1 MDDIILGNKI
11 LLSKKYST
19 GTVYMLEMPC
29 DMITVIAFDKN
40 NISLCA
46 QGFFYTESSKKE
58 IFKKAK
64 QYFKKIQE
72 CLFQKKLEMIEEL
85 DFD

>member
-11 LLSKKYST
+11 LLSKNYSV
-19 GTVYMLEMPC
+19 GTVYMLEMPGG
-29 DMITVIAFDKN
+29 MLTVIDFNKN
-40 NISLCA
+40 NNSLCA
-46 QGFFYTESSKKE
+46 QCFFYTESLKKE
-58 IFKKAK
+58 VFKKAK
-64 QYFKKIQE
+64 KYFKKVQE

>member
-11 LLSKKYST
+11 LLSKKYSV
-19 GTVYMLEMPC
+19 GTVYMLEMPG

-40 NISLCA
+40 NNSLCA
-46 QGFFYTESSKKE
+46 QGFFYTETLKKE
-58 IFKKAK
+58 VFKNARK
-64 QYFKKIQE
+64 YFKKVQE
-72 CLFQKKLEMIEEL
+72 CLIQKKLEMIEEL

>member
-29 DMITVIAFDKN
+29 DMITVIGFDKYEVAPGSSGLVEFKIPKSVTNQLMN
-40 NISLCA
+40 N
-46 QGFFYTESSKKE
+46 
-58 IFKKAK
+58 
-64 QYFKKIQE
+64 
-72 CLFQKKLEMIEEL
+72 
-85 DFD
+85 

>member
-40 NISLCA
+40 DNSLCA
-46 QGFFYTESSKKE
+46 QGFFYTESSK
-58 IFKKAK
+58 
-64 QYFKKIQE
+64 
-72 CLFQKKLEMIEEL
+72 
-85 DFD
+85 